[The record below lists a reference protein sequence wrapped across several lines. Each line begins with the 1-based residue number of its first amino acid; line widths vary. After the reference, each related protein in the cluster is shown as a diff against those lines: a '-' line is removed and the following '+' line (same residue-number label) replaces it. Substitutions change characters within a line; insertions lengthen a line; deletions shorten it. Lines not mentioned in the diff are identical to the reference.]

1 METDNQ
7 KFYLTKHGLEE
18 LSKECEALKKIRMA
32 KTRGEAPNIWES
44 EDLNPDYISFKED
57 IELLE
62 TRLLELENVLKN
74 AEVIKRPT
82 GKKAETIGLGAT
94 VSVEVEGEK
103 DEFTLVGSYEANPV
117 IGKISH
123 HSPVGKALIGHKTG
137 DEVVIS
143 SPIKSIYKIKK
154 ISYN

>member
-1 METDNQ
+1 METEDQ
-7 KFYLTKHGLEE
+7 KFYLTKHGMDE
-18 LSKECEALKKIRMA
+18 LRKEYEDLKKIRMA
-32 KTRGEAPNIWES
+32 KTKGEAPNIWES

-62 TRLLELENVLKN
+62 ARLSELENVLKN
-74 AEVIKRPT
+74 AEIIKKPT
-82 GKKAETIGLGAT
+82 GNNAEVVSLGAT
-94 VSVEVEGEK
+94 IMVEVDGDK

-117 IGKISH
+117 LGKISH
-123 HSPVGKALIGHKTG
+123 HSPVGKALMGHKAG

-154 ISYN
+154 IKYS